1 MFILE
6 IRLDGIKKKYRRD
19 KRELIV
25 LENLDMYLPE
35 GKFVVISG
43 DSGVGKST
51 LLNIISGLSRPTK
64 GKVFYDEKEITGLV
78 DKELSDIRKKYLG
91 VVTQNCELIPY
102 LTVLENLK
110 LAYEIERVQ
119 HTGGTLSAD
128 QTTVEGTIE
137 APDTR
142 YYNQFTNRKVT
153 ESEAVRVELK
163 VKKVVED
170 YTWGQEYYRFTLSAG
185 EASYT
190 DTEGGTGTSPMPD
203 GTQNSAVSIYNS
215 TAEHTLSFGTV
226 RYTRPGT
233 YTYTV
238 SEYDN
243 SRNMPDVQ
251 FASPVTITVTVTADD
266 SGKLVVE
273 NVEDDQGT
281 TVYSAE
287 TGSAL
292 AAGLTTQT
300 NTTKKIHIRKV
311 DKNNPNTVL
320 ADAVFEIRSG
330 GEKMYL
336 QDGKL
341 LNAEAVQE
349 IIGMPVSAV
358 GAEAAMASEKIS
370 STFTLGEIDISGFSY
385 DVVYEL
391 KEITPPDGYIIVNGS
406 TYFKAVHNNTQTY
419 LRLTDQ
425 NGTVLADDDNNPILE
440 NDYAAVSE
448 NGLSISVKN
457 EPGVALPNTGGP
469 GSHLFIILGTMLTVL
484 AAGGLVWMRK
494 RKGTVS
500 CQ

>member
-1 MFILE
+1 M
-6 IRLDGIKKKYRRD
+6 
-19 KRELIV
+19 
-25 LENLDMYLPE
+25 
-35 GKFVVISG
+35 
-43 DSGVGKST
+43 
-51 LLNIISGLSRPTK
+51 
-64 GKVFYDEKEITGLV
+64 
-78 DKELSDIRKKYLG
+78 
-91 VVTQNCELIPY
+91 
-102 LTVLENLK
+102 
-110 LAYEIERVQ
+110 Q